1 MVLKQRE
8 VILVDFPYNQEN
20 SFIYKGQ
27 HYAVVLHYSDDN
39 MQTVLVCP
47 LTSKKD
53 GLNYNKRGLLEVGQ
67 LISKKSPIAVAT
79 INQIRAIDKDLII
92 ARNVDMVSI
101 EIYDKILKE
110 LWEVIGN

>member
-8 VILVDFPYNQEN
+8 VILVDFPYNQES

-53 GLNYNKRGLLEVGQ
+53 GLNYNKRGLCEVGRI
-67 LISKKSPIAVAT
+67 ISKNSPIAVAA
-79 INQIRAIDKDLII
+79 INQIRAIDKKMIM
-92 ARNVDMVSI
+92 ARNVDVVSI
-101 EIYDKILKE
+101 ETYDNILKE
-110 LWEVIGN
+110 LLEVIGN